1 MPTVID
7 HPVVLVVVALLCSP
21 LLLPLARW
29 FFDDLETFLGEL
41 GYREQDDIWW
51 QLIRGSSGML
61 RIKVVGFVGTFA
73 IVVGMVYLFIVHIA
87 F

>member
-29 FFDDLETFLGEL
+29 FFDDLETFLSEL
-41 GYREQDDIWW
+41 GYRDQDDFWW
-51 QLIRGSSGML
+51 QLIQGSSGML
-61 RIKVVGFVGTFA
+61 WIKVAGFVGTFA
-73 IVVGMVYLFIVHIA
+73 IVVGMGYVFIVRVA

>member
-29 FFDDLETFLGEL
+29 FFDDFETFLSEL
-41 GYREQDDIWW
+41 GYRDQDDFWW
-51 QLIRGSSGML
+51 QLIAGSSPLLWM
-61 RIKVVGFVGTFA
+61 KVVGFVGTFA
-73 IVVGMVYLFIVHIA
+73 IVVGSGYLFIVHVA